1 MGRVYALSE
10 ACMLAIL
17 LSWTARDVLEVAITG
32 VLITVVMAIMAAAPF
47 IAEYYIDDRRAPP
60 KQIV

>member
-1 MGRVYALSE
+1 
-10 ACMLAIL
+10 MLAIL

-32 VLITVVMAIMAAAPF
+32 VLITVAMAIMAAAPF